1 MPYEQES
8 TRIYKQSFEEV
19 YESAYLSI
27 KNMGGKILKHDPGN
41 KQLHAQMD
49 KKLFGNVLGDRSKLE
64 IQFTVGDGGET
75 SIYIYAYPLNAVGQK
90 LMFGAR
96 KGVVETVIKVFY
108 NEMEKSLNPE
118 NNTKTYK

>member
-1 MPYEQES
+1 MRRCDIPYEKES
-8 TRIYKQSFEEV
+8 TRIYKQSLEEI

-27 KNMGGKILKHDPGN
+27 KSMGGKILNHDLEK

-49 KKLFGNVLGDRSKLE
+49 KKLYGNVLGDRSKLE
-64 IQFTVGDGGET
+64 IQFTVSDGGET

-96 KGVVETVIKVFY
+96 KGVVETVIAAFY
-108 NEMEKSLNPE
+108 DEMEKRLNQE
-118 NNTKTYK
+118 K